1 MWGRLSQDLRLS
13 IGLCR
18 SEKSIHKSPLL
29 SYCGP
34 IYPVAVWLLNL
45 PGGTIWME
53 YWRWTSLDKASND
66 MNNFR
71 STPFA
76 RFFFAIYFISQT
88 VIDYLL
94 LSQKFVIFFYHSTCH
109 TIELLLWQKMYDTR
123 FFLIIFQ
130 QKNFLKLSLDFKSRF
145 ASHDLLT

>member
-1 MWGRLSQDLRLS
+1 MFIFQTCCARVGVGVGVGVRVRVRKLFRSTSFKNSLSNKCGGDFHKTFRLS

-45 PGGTIWME
+45 PGRDNME
-53 YWRWTSLDKASND
+53 QWWWTSLDKASND
-66 MNNFR
+66 TNNFR

-76 RFFFAIYFISQT
+76 TYFFCN
-88 VIDYLL
+88 L
-94 LSQKFVIFFYHSTCH
+94 FY
-109 TIELLLWQKMYDTR
+109 
-123 FFLIIFQ
+123 
-130 QKNFLKLSLDFKSRF
+130 KSDR
-145 ASHDLLT
+145 D

>member
-45 PGGTIWME
+45 PGGDNME
-53 YWRWTSLDKASND
+53 QWWWTSLDKASND

-71 STPFA
+71 STPLATF
-76 RFFFAIYFISQT
+76 FFFAIYFISQT
-88 VIDYLL
+88 MIDYML
-94 LSQKFVIFFYHSTCH
+94 LSQESIIFFPPLNLS
-109 TIELLLWQKMYDTR
+109 YDR
-123 FFLIIFQ
+123 VIVVA
-130 QKNFLKLSLDFKSRF
+130 KNV
-145 ASHDLLT
+145 

>member
-45 PGGTIWME
+45 PGGDNME
-53 YWRWTSLDKASND
+53 QWWWTSLDKASND

-71 STPFA
+71 STPLA
-76 RFFFAIYFISQT
+76 TFFFFCNLVYKS
-88 VIDYLL
+88 DY
-94 LSQKFVIFFYHSTCH
+94 
-109 TIELLLWQKMYDTR
+109 D
-123 FFLIIFQ
+123 
-130 QKNFLKLSLDFKSRF
+130 
-145 ASHDLLT
+145 